1 MTSQYEGPN
10 FIQIT
15 HKLTLS
21 SSLDFKVKNSY
32 SLKVAMRDTKVLTLK
47 STERSYLHFPI
58 CFVSVDVKF
67 RNNVL

>member
-21 SSLDFKVKNSY
+21 SSLGFKVKKSY
-32 SLKVAMRDTKVLTLK
+32 SLKIAMRDKKVLTLK
-47 STERSYLHFPI
+47 SIKRSYMHFPI
-58 CFVSVDVKF
+58 SFVFVDVKF